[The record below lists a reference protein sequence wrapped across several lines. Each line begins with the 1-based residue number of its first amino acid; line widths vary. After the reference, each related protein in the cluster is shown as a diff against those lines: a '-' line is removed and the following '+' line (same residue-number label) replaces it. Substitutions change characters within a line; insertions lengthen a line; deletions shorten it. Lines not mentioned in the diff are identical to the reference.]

1 MAMRLYLRIA
11 PDNGGT
17 LREKRKEVR
26 EMSKIKAI
34 VLVFALVVVI
44 GAGINLVTNDKITT
58 TANAADGYVFEGC
71 WAYFPAGPCY
81 DIYRDAQGIYW
92 ICSKCGQTK
101 NPGPK
106 TCRMISQDTLNH
118 GYWCS

>member
-26 EMSKIKAI
+26 EMKIFKTI
-34 VLVFALVVVI
+34 VLVFALMMVVT
-44 GAGINLVTNDKITT
+44 AGINLATVHKATVTV
-58 TANAADGYVFEGC
+58 NAGSGFVFEGC

-81 DIYRDAQGIYW
+81 DIYQDAQGNYW

>member
-1 MAMRLYLRIA
+1 
-11 PDNGGT
+11 
-17 LREKRKEVR
+17 
-26 EMSKIKAI
+26 MSKFKVI

-44 GAGINLVTNDKITT
+44 GAGINLITT
-58 TANAADGYVFEGC
+58 DKVTTPANAAGSSYVFEGC

-81 DIYRDAQGIYW
+81 DIYHDAQGTYW
-92 ICSKCGQTK
+92 ICSKCGLTK

-106 TCRMISQDTLNH
+106 VCRIISAETLAR

>member
-1 MAMRLYLRIA
+1 MR
-11 PDNGGT
+11 T
-17 LREKRKEVR
+17 F
-26 EMSKIKAI
+26 KAI
-34 VLVFALVVVI
+34 VLVFALVMI
-44 GAGINLVTNDKITT
+44 ITAGINLVTVHKATDTV
-58 TANAADGYVFEGC
+58 NAGSSFTFQGC
-71 WAYFPAGPCY
+71 WAYFSAGPCY
-81 DIYRDAQGIYW
+81 DIYKDAQGNYW

>member
-1 MAMRLYLRIA
+1 MR
-11 PDNGGT
+11 T
-17 LREKRKEVR
+17 FKT
-26 EMSKIKAI
+26 I
-34 VLVFALVVVI
+34 VLIFALVMI
-44 GAGINLVTNDKITT
+44 ITAGINLATVHQATVTV
-58 TANAADGYVFEGC
+58 NAGSGFTFFGC
-71 WAYFPAGPCY
+71 WAYFPAGQCY
-81 DIYRDAQGIYW
+81 DIYQDGAGNYW